1 MNKKLKSRRKSMKK
15 SRTKIRAGV
24 YNELRKKLIDNGVPE
39 IMVDKIIRD
48 ALLKHPV
55 IKMFENETNRGRGS
69 SKAKVSKVPK
79 LKKTARGRSFFRD
92 NP

>member
-55 IKMFENETNRGRGS
+55 IKMFEDETNR
-69 SKAKVSKVPK
+69 KYQN
-79 LKKTARGRSFFRD
+79 LKKQLEVDLFSAIIH
-92 NP
+92 NYLKL